1 VYFNFSDAFIFKGV
15 NLRIY
20 WLLLIVILAHL
31 SSAYAEEKGDAEYN
45 QWLKSRF
52 SAQHEKLIPIVAVAD
67 IFYGCNLERK
77 TDEAKLTIKALITQL
92 DKNQLAEKLA
102 TCLQGELANSD
113 NALNFGLLS
122 CFDEQLETLPEAER
136 QLKKKLVLR
145 AIASLSRA
153 ERQKSFTQCVTD
165 QAIGYLK

>member
-1 VYFNFSDAFIFKGV
+1 MGMC
-15 NLRIY
+15 
-20 WLLLIVILAHL
+20 LLL
-31 SSAYAEEKGDAEYN
+31 SSSVLQAFSPEDDEYD
-45 QWLKSRF
+45 QWLKQRF
-52 SAQHEKLIPIVAVAD
+52 SAQHEELIPIVAVAD

-77 TDEAKLTIKALITQL
+77 TDKANLTIKALITQL

-102 TCLQGELANSD
+102 TCLQEDLVNSD
-113 NALNFGLLS
+113 NALNFGLVS
-122 CFDEQLETLPEAER
+122 CFDEQLKTLPSAER
-136 QLKKKLVLR
+136 QLNKKLVLR